1 MIAEVQRRA
10 YLKAMQIEVWVP
22 RAPLPAAA
30 PDRIDAER
38 PIQEPRLQPRLT
50 PVFEPLPSSAC
61 LPKTDPPEIEAL
73 DDIPLVVA
81 GASGDSEQSQN
92 PERVSFDPEP
102 LEIPR
107 FAIQL
112 LRAGDCLI
120 VADLAVPEAFQ
131 ERDPAYRLLKD
142 LLRAA
147 RLPTKPQLLV
157 QGEPILWPV
166 LRTGF
171 IPQDFEAARLYV
183 QEVLRLQYE
192 QIPYR
197 GLWLLGSNAIRFAT
211 SIESPPEQPELQH
224 LEPWG
229 FVLLLPSLE
238 LLMERP
244 DLKPLVWN
252 QIYRHTSYW
261 MLES

>member
-1 MIAEVQRRA
+1 MTPEIQRRA
-10 YLKAMQIEVWVP
+10 YLKAMQIEVWLP

-30 PDRIDAER
+30 PDRIYAER
-38 PIQEPRLQPRLT
+38 IMQPAAQPRLT
-50 PVFEPLPSSAC
+50 PVFDLLPAPVLLPETEVLDVSPVAESTLGVAEQKQSPAAVSLESS
-61 LPKTDPPEIEAL
+61 
-73 DDIPLVVA
+73 DIPH
-81 GASGDSEQSQN
+81 
-92 PERVSFDPEP
+92 
-102 LEIPR
+102 

-112 LRAGDCLI
+112 LRVGDCLI

-171 IPQDFEAARLYV
+171 IPQDREAARLYV

-192 QIPYR
+192 QSPYR
-197 GLWLLGSNAIRFAT
+197 GLWLLGSNAVSFAT
-211 SIESPPEQPELQH
+211 SIDSPPEQPKLQH